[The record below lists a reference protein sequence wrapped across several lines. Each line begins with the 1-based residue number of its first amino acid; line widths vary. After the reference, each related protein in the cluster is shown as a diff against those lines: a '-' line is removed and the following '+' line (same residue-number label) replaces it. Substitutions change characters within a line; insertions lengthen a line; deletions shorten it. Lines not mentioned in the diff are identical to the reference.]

1 MPGKKSKVKQSF
13 LVNLLKMFHQN
24 FNSLFPGR
32 DHLELA
38 STSVLHNFA
47 FSLQEQPDQDLAFLL
62 TSALSTVCVVKVKN
76 FDALHRVISTLIL
89 LISGDAETKDLAL
102 ALDLKMTLQNLT
114 KLDKNVESAALE
126 CISLLN

>member
-1 MPGKKSKVKQSF
+1 
-13 LVNLLKMFHQN
+13 
-24 FNSLFPGR
+24 
-32 DHLELA
+32 
-38 STSVLHNFA
+38 VLHNFA